1 MPGGTPT
8 YVTYELCY
16 YLAFEVGMGLYP
28 PEYFVTYFTVSWPTP
43 HDVFP
48 EGFKNSFN
56 KNKKV
61 SWVELGPTL
70 VYLSKAMRFGTY
82 SSSEAL
88 GTSTKYCST
97 VVVSRICLVQVFA
110 GKESGLIDY

>member
-1 MPGGTPT
+1 MPGGPPT

-16 YLAFEVGMGLYP
+16 YL
-28 PEYFVTYFTVSWPTP
+28 
-43 HDVFP
+43 
-48 EGFKNSFN
+48 SFN